1 MRGEILRLAWPVF
14 IGQLAVMANGL
25 IDTIMAGQLSATD
38 LAAVG
43 LGSSIYISVYVS
55 LMGVVMALSPIV
67 AHHFGARARRA
78 VGASFWQAVWVSL
91 GLSLPGCLV
100 LGWSE
105 PWLALARA
113 PTELAATVD
122 AYLRYTAAG
131 LPAALLFRCFYA
143 LNTGIS
149 RPKIVMAINL
159 LGVAAKIPLNL
170 LFMHGAASIG
180 LPAMGGAGCALATA
194 LIAWASAIGALLWLR
209 LDSGYLGFGLRRPV
223 APRAAAIGELLRLG
237 LPIGVT
243 YLVEVTAF
251 TFMAILVARFGT
263 IAMASHQVAAN
274 LAGVI
279 YMVAM
284 AMASATSTLVAQSL
298 GAGEL
303 ARARSLAL
311 TGIRL
316 ALAMVCA
323 LAALLWLLRAPI
335 AGAYTGSAEVAAAT
349 LPLLGALAAFVI
361 FDNLHTQIAFVLR
374 AHKVATLPML
384 ISVLSMWGLGLGG
397 GWLLT
402 IAAAEGSLLH
412 GATHGALGFW
422 IAGAAGLALACAGM
436 GLLLARVWRSSG
448 LSPVQ
453 PER

>member
-1 MRGEILRLAWPVF
+1 MRGDILRLAWPVF
-14 IGQLAVMANGL
+14 IGQLAVMLNGL
-25 IDTIMAGQLSATD
+25 IDTLMAGRLSPTD

-67 AHHFGARARRA
+67 AHQFGAGQRRA

-105 PWLALARA
+105 PWIALAQA
-113 PTELAATVD
+113 PAELAAPVD
-122 AYLRYTAAG
+122 AYLLYTAAG

-149 RPKIVMAINL
+149 RPKIVMTINL
-159 LGVAAKIPLNL
+159 LGVAAKVPLNL
-170 LFMHGAASIG
+170 LFMHGSVG
-180 LPAMGGAGCALATA
+180 LGIAPLGGAGCALATA
-194 LIAWASAIGALLWLR
+194 LIAWATAIGALLWLR
-209 LDSGYLGFGLRRPV
+209 RDAGYLGFGLRRPV

-237 LPIGVT
+237 LPIGAT

-263 IAMASHQVAAN
+263 VTLASHQVTAN
-274 LAGVI
+274 LAGVV

-298 GAGEL
+298 GAGDP
-303 ARARSLAL
+303 ARARQLAL

-323 LAALLWLLRAPI
+323 VAAVLWLLRTPI
-335 AGAYTGSAEVAAAT
+335 AGAYTDSAEVTAAT
-349 LPLLGALAAFVI
+349 LPLLAALAVFVI
-361 FDNLHTQIAFVLR
+361 FDNLQTQIGFVLR
-374 AHKVATLPML
+374 AYKVATLPMVV
-384 ISVLSMWGLGLGG
+384 SVVSMWGVGLGG

-402 IAAAEGSLLH
+402 IAAPAGSALH
-412 GATHGALGFW
+412 GSQAGALGFW
-422 IAGAAGLALACAGM
+422 IAGAAGLAVACAGM
-436 GLLLARVWRSSG
+436 ALVLARVWRTNRAG
-448 LSPVQ
+448 
-453 PER
+453 